1 MNSLPREA
9 LLCERSELNA
19 LQTSNASLEIESE
32 RSAEMRKSE
41 VEDQWILC
49 RV

>member
-9 LLCERSELNA
+9 SLCKRSELNA
-19 LQTSNASLEIESE
+19 SQTSNASLENESE
-32 RSAEMRKSE
+32 RSARRKSE
-41 VEDQWILC
+41 VEDLWILS